1 MKCKVCETETSNPMY
16 CSKSCA
22 ATANNTGRRRHGNPP
37 GECAYCGKPKAAAGR
52 KYCSQQCS
60 ADARKKDPAEVA
72 ASNAARQ
79 AKYRAKHG
87 YNRAY
92 APGANKALIK
102 EMYAKCPP
110 GHEVDH
116 IIPLAKGGLHHED
129 NLQYLTV
136 SENRRKGARII

>member
-1 MKCKVCETETSNPMY
+1 MNPKF
-16 CSKSCA
+16 CSQSCSA
-22 ATANNTGRRRHGNPP
+22 KYNNKGVRRHGKPA
-37 GECAYCGKPKAAAGR
+37 GECVYCGATKASAGR

-60 ADARKKDPAEVA
+60 ANARKKDPKLVS

-92 APGANKALIK
+92 ASNADKALIK
-102 EMYAKCPP
+102 EIYANCPP

-116 IIPLAKGGLHHED
+116 IIPLAKGGLHHQD

-136 SENRRKGARII
+136 RENRSKGAKILN